1 MRTTLTLALVAS
13 LAAGAIVPPAAIAQ
27 ARYAEEPIAGDE
39 ASSELSDSVT
49 MRGQGRPDAVRDEDD
64 RRVASQMGDAF
75 YCGERKLGTW
85 FYCEKPKPNP
95 SDRKAAQPAQSAA
108 EQLAAIGKELDE
120 KKARAILDPTPENVS
135 SYISY
140 QRQQLNRASSFAD
153 MWRRSIWQNPE
164 LDYTLQRPV
173 NQLGKRTWLDTRTA
187 DKNRVLGSISKRYG
201 VFYFYSSACAACEVF
216 GPIMRSVS
224 DRFGLTVMA
233 VSLDGGPSKTFPNFT
248 VDTGQ
253 YRAMG
258 MQGGQVPA
266 LVLFDTVTKRPMPIG
281 YGVMAADEVM
291 DRIFTLTSVE
301 PGSDF

>member
-1 MRTTLTLALVAS
+1 MRAPLTLALILS
-13 LAAGAIVPPAAIAQ
+13 LAASGMPSTAANAQ
-27 ARYAEEPIAGDE
+27 LVDSVSRADAPESDQAAPEAEPSQVAEQAGD
-39 ASSELSDSVT
+39 D
-49 MRGQGRPDAVRDEDD
+49 
-64 RRVASQMGDAF
+64 F
-75 YCGERKLGTW
+75 YCRERRLGEW
-85 FYCEKPKPNP
+85 FYCEKPKAKP
-95 SDRKAAQPAQSAA
+95 SQQRAEQPAQSSS
-108 EQLAAIGKELDE
+108 ERLAAISKQLEE
-120 KKARAILDPTPENVS
+120 MKARAILEPTTENIS
-135 SYISY
+135 AYISY
-140 QRQQLNRASSFAD
+140 QREQLNRASSFAD
-153 MWRRSIWQNPE
+153 MWRRTIWQNPE

-173 NQLGKRTWLDTRTA
+173 NQLGKRTWLDSRTA
-187 DKNRVLGSISKRYG
+187 DKNRVLSSISKRYG

-233 VSLDGGPSKTFPNFT
+233 VSLDGGPSKAFPNFT

-258 MQGGQVPA
+258 MQGQQVPA
-266 LVLFDTVTKRPMPIG
+266 LVLFDTQTKRPMPIG

>member
-1 MRTTLTLALVAS
+1 MRAPLTLALILS
-13 LAAGAIVPPAAIAQ
+13 LAASGMPSTAANAQ
-27 ARYAEEPIAGDE
+27 LVDSVSRADAPDSDQAASEAEPSQLAEQAGD
-39 ASSELSDSVT
+39 D
-49 MRGQGRPDAVRDEDD
+49 
-64 RRVASQMGDAF
+64 F
-75 YCGERKLGTW
+75 YCRERRLGEW
-85 FYCEKPKPNP
+85 FYCEKPKAKP
-95 SDRKAAQPAQSAA
+95 SQQRPEQPAQSSS
-108 EQLAAIGKELDE
+108 ERLAAISKQLEE
-120 KKARAILDPTPENVS
+120 MKARAILEPTTENIS
-135 SYISY
+135 AYISY
-140 QRQQLNRASSFAD
+140 QREQLNRASSFAD
-153 MWRRSIWQNPE
+153 MWRRTIWQNPE

-173 NQLGKRTWLDTRTA
+173 NQLGKRTWLDSRTA
-187 DKNRVLGSISKRYG
+187 DKNRVLSSISKRYG

-233 VSLDGGPSKTFPNFT
+233 VSLDGGPSKAFPNFT

-258 MQGGQVPA
+258 MQGQQVPA
-266 LVLFDTVTKRPMPIG
+266 LVLFDTQTKRPMPIG

>member
-1 MRTTLTLALVAS
+1 MRASLTLALILS
-13 LAAGAIVPPAAIAQ
+13 LTVSGA
-27 ARYAEEPIAGDE
+27 PIAS
-39 ASSELSDSVT
+39 ANAQLSDSVSV
-49 MRGQGRPDAVRDEDD
+49 QDAGEAPQVE
-64 RRVASQMGDAF
+64 ASQGAEQAGDDF
-75 YCGERKLGTW
+75 YCRERRLGEW
-85 FYCEKPKPNP
+85 FYCEKPKAKPSDQRAANP
-95 SDRKAAQPAQSAA
+95 SRSSA
-108 EQLAAIGKELDE
+108 EQLAAISKQLEE
-120 KKARAILDPTPENVS
+120 MKARAILEPTTENVS
-135 SYISY
+135 AYIAF
-140 QRQQLNRASSFAD
+140 QREQLNRASSFAD
-153 MWRRSIWQNPE
+153 MWRRTIWQNPE

-173 NQLGKRTWLDTRTA
+173 NQLGKRTWLDNRTA
-187 DKNRVLGSISKRYG
+187 DRNRVLGSISKRYG

-233 VSLDGGPSKTFPNFT
+233 VSLDGGPSKAFPNFT

-258 MQGGQVPA
+258 MHGQQVPA

-281 YGVMAADEVM
+281 YGMMAADEVM

>member
-1 MRTTLTLALVAS
+1 MRAPLTLALILS
-13 LAAGAIVPPAAIAQ
+13 LAASGMPSTAANAQ
-27 ARYAEEPIAGDE
+27 LVDSVSRADAPESDQAAPEAEPSQLAEQAGD
-39 ASSELSDSVT
+39 D
-49 MRGQGRPDAVRDEDD
+49 
-64 RRVASQMGDAF
+64 F
-75 YCGERKLGTW
+75 YCRERRLGEW
-85 FYCEKPKPNP
+85 FYCEKPKAKP
-95 SDRKAAQPAQSAA
+95 SQQRAEQPAQSSS
-108 EQLAAIGKELDE
+108 ERLAAISKQLEE
-120 KKARAILDPTPENVS
+120 MKARAILEPTTENIS
-135 SYISY
+135 AYISY
-140 QRQQLNRASSFAD
+140 QREQLNRASSFAD
-153 MWRRSIWQNPE
+153 MWRRTIWQNPE

-173 NQLGKRTWLDTRTA
+173 NQLGKRTWLDSRTA
-187 DKNRVLGSISKRYG
+187 DKNRVLSSISKRYG

-233 VSLDGGPSKTFPNFT
+233 VSLDGGPSKAFPNFT

-258 MQGGQVPA
+258 MQGQQVPA
-266 LVLFDTVTKRPMPIG
+266 LVLFDTQTKRPMPIG

>member
-1 MRTTLTLALVAS
+1 MRTKLTLALVAS
-13 LAAGAIVPPAAIAQ
+13 LATAAIVPPAAIAQ
-27 ARYAEEPIAGDE
+27 ARYAEEPIAGVDGPGD
-39 ASSELSDSVT
+39 LPDSVSV
-49 MRGQGRPDAVRDEDD
+49 RGQGGVDVDREEDD
-64 RRVASQMGDAF
+64 RRVANQTGDAF
-75 YCGERKLGTW
+75 YCQQRKLGTW
-85 FYCEKPKPNP
+85 FYCDKPKPSP
-95 SDRKAAQPAQSAA
+95 ADRNAAQPAQSAA

>member
-13 LAAGAIVPPAAIAQ
+13 LATGAIVPPAAIAQ
-27 ARYAEEPIAGDE
+27 ARYAEEPIAGDDTT
-39 ASSELSDSVT
+39 SELSDSVT
-49 MRGQGRPDAVRDEDD
+49 MRGQGGPDAVRDEDD

-95 SDRKAAQPAQSAA
+95 SERKAAQPAQSAA

>member
-1 MRTTLTLALVAS
+1 MRAPLTLALTLSLVAS
-13 LAAGAIVPPAAIAQ
+13 GLPATSANAQLADSVSLSAPQ
-27 ARYAEEPIAGDE
+27 EEPEAAREAVPAQVAEQSGD
-39 ASSELSDSVT
+39 D
-49 MRGQGRPDAVRDEDD
+49 
-64 RRVASQMGDAF
+64 F
-75 YCGERKLGTW
+75 YCRERRLGEW
-85 FYCEKPKPNP
+85 FYCEKPKAKP
-95 SDRKAAQPAQSAA
+95 SEQRVQQPTQSSAD
-108 EQLAAIGKELDE
+108 QLAAISKQLEE
-120 KKARAILDPTPENVS
+120 MKARAILQPTTENVS
-135 SYISY
+135 AYIAF
-140 QRQQLNRASSFAD
+140 QREQLNRASSFAD
-153 MWRRSIWQNPE
+153 MWRRTIWQNPE

-173 NQLGKRTWLDTRTA
+173 NQLGKRTWLDNRTA
-187 DKNRVLGSISKRYG
+187 DKNRVLASISKRYG

-233 VSLDGGPSKTFPNFT
+233 VSLDGGPSKAFPNFT

-258 MQGGQVPA
+258 MQGQQVPA
-266 LVLFDTVTKRPMPIG
+266 LVLFDTQTKRPMPIG

>member
-13 LAAGAIVPPAAIAQ
+13 LTAGAIVPPAAIAQ

-39 ASSELSDSVT
+39 ATSELSDSVT

-85 FYCEKPKPNP
+85 FYCEKPKLNP